1 MLLCQPQ
8 NNRRLKKKRNASSLE
23 KELFNWGEPLS
34 ILCNINGNNFCASG
48 KILQRMNRRV
58 VFCMTWNELQ
68 ENSTQQRCTLESAV
82 FSITFIFL
90 LLANNQEALKTS
102 LHSVGPNFGIST
114 QCFLCYTHSVCSLP
128 FGLHWSFSSLV
139 YQMFVAWF
147 LQDPSLYW
155 TGRFW

>member
-8 NNRRLKKKRNASSLE
+8 NNRKLKKKRNASSLV

-48 KILQRMNRRV
+48 KTLQRMNRRAG
-58 VFCMTWNELQ
+58 FCITWNELE
-68 ENSTQQRCTLESAV
+68 ENICSRGVQLRALV
-82 FSITFIFL
+82 FSITFIIL
-90 LLANNQEALKTS
+90 LFAGALKTS

-114 QCFLCYTHSVCSLP
+114 QCFLCYTHSVCSLH
-128 FGLHWSFSSLV
+128 FGLHWSFSNLL

-147 LQDPSLYW
+147 LEDPSLYW